1 MDAVKAVDALQ
12 QAVWSPAA
20 WPDAL
25 EGLAS
30 AFDCTMVTLV
40 NATRGEVS
48 CSRQATEIID
58 GYLHR
63 RTIPDTRHARVDPR
77 LDEGFRTDYD
87 DFTPAE
93 IARDAYY
100 QEFLR
105 PVGVGWHAAARLPGV
120 DGDNVV
126 ISFKRSPQRGLFDHA
141 DVARLNALLPHFRA
155 AARQAAVIA
164 RSRFDGEL
172 AAFDRLHRGAMLL
185 DASGRLLACNRSLAF
200 GDGLIDVACRPA
212 AVHPDS
218 DRELQRAI
226 VAARGRDAA
235 SAPSPLVVHRPS
247 GKRPFLLDV
256 FAIAPGSVSAL
267 TRARVLIVVHDLDAS
282 PPARPDVLQRAFG
295 LTPKEAA
302 LAQALAAGVRLKRA
316 AADLGIS
323 EEHARQRVKALL
335 EKTDTASQADLRA
348 LLARMF

>member
-12 QAVWSPAA
+12 QAAWSPSA

-25 EGLAS
+25 EALAR

-40 NATRGEVS
+40 NSTRGEVS

-63 RTIPDTRHARVDPR
+63 RTIPDSRHARVDPQ

-105 PVGVGWHAAARLPGV
+105 PVGIGWHAAARLPGL

-126 ISFKRSPQRGLFDHA
+126 MSFKRSPRRGPFDRA
-141 DVARLNALLPHFRA
+141 DVARLNALLPLFRTF
-155 AARQAAVIA
+155 ARQTAVIA

-185 DASGRLLACNRSLAF
+185 DASGRLLASNRTLAF
-200 GDGLIDVACRPA
+200 GDGLIDAACRPA

-226 VAARGRDAA
+226 VAARGRDSV

-256 FAIAPGSVSAL
+256 FAIAPGSMSAL
-267 TRARVLIVVHDLDAS
+267 TRARALIVVHDVDAS
-282 PPARPDVLQRAFG
+282 PPARQDVLQRAFG

-302 LAQALAAGVRLKRA
+302 LAQSLAAGVRLKRA
-316 AADLGIS
+316 AAELGIS

-335 EKTDTASQADLRA
+335 HKTDTVSQADLRA

>member
-1 MDAVKAVDALQ
+1 MDAVKSVEALQ
-12 QAVWSPAA
+12 QAVWSPEL
-20 WPDAL
+20 WPEAL
-25 EGLAS
+25 EGLAR

-40 NATRGEVS
+40 NSTRGEVS
-48 CSRQATEIID
+48 CSREATEIID

-63 RTIPDTRHARVDPR
+63 RTIPDSRDGRVDPQ

-93 IARDAYY
+93 IARDPYY

-105 PVGVGWHAAARLPGV
+105 AVGVGWHAAARLPGL
-120 DGDNVV
+120 DSDNVV
-126 ISFKRSPQRGLFDHA
+126 ISFKRSPQRGLFERA
-141 DVARLNALLPHFRA
+141 DIERLDALLPQFRA
-155 AARQAAVIA
+155 AARQAALIA

-185 DASGRLLACNRSLAF
+185 DGCGRLLACNRSFSF
-200 GDGLIDVACRPA
+200 GDGLIDAGCRPA

-218 DRELQRAI
+218 ERELQRAI
-226 VAARGRDAA
+226 VAARGRDAR
-235 SAPSPLVVHRPS
+235 SALAPLVVHRPS
-247 GKRPFLLDV
+247 GKRPYLVDV

-267 TRARVLIVVHDLDAS
+267 TRARVLIVAHDLDAR

-316 AADLGIS
+316 AAELGIS
-323 EEHARQRVKALL
+323 EEHARQRVKSLL
-335 EKTDTASQADLRA
+335 DKTDTVSQADLRA

>member
-1 MDAVKAVDALQ
+1 MDAVKAVEALQ
-12 QAVWSPAA
+12 QAVWSPTA

-25 EGLAS
+25 EGLAL

-48 CSRQATEIID
+48 CSREATEIID
-58 GYLHR
+58 SYLHR
-63 RTIPDTRHARVDPR
+63 RTIPDSRDGRVDPQ

-93 IARDAYY
+93 IARDPYY
-100 QEFLR
+100 QDFLR
-105 PVGVGWHAAARLPGV
+105 AVGVGWHAAARLPGL

-126 ISFKRSPQRGLFDHA
+126 ISFKRAPQRGLFERV
-141 DVARLNALLPHFRA
+141 DVARLNALLPQFRS

-172 AAFDRLHRGAMLL
+172 AAFERLHRGAMLL
-185 DASGRLLACNRSLAF
+185 DAGGRLLACNCALAF
-200 GDGLIDVACRPA
+200 GDGLIDAGGRPA

-218 DRELQRAI
+218 DRDLQCAI
-226 VAARGRDAA
+226 AAARGRYSV

-247 GKRPFLLDV
+247 GKRPYLVDV
-256 FAIAPGSVSAL
+256 FAIAAGSMSAL
-267 TRARVLIVVHDLDAS
+267 TRARALVLVHDLDAS
-282 PPARPDVLQRAFG
+282 APARPDVLQRAFG

-323 EEHARQRVKALL
+323 EEHARQRVKSLL
-335 EKTDTASQADLRA
+335 EKTDTANQADLRA